1 MQIHKVI
8 RSKFLKSWSDQ
19 VFLCPFVVRI
29 ECCWIAKFDYQWDAD
44 QGIHHLRSCSVCP
57 PIPGKDR
64 QPAGVLCKDLDDMLK
79 YHTASEAVSLTDLL
93 LMSGSTSPP
102 PGFHMLVQYVATFCH
117 LHSVPLAQPQL
128 RRHDQQILDIS
139 QARILAHG
147 HKSLVV
153 QLGEENAVYK
163 VQCSQGRS
171 LLRVCSRTYMHKKA
185 LHLLLQV
192 LVCRCTINGSP
203 MVLSQQCM
211 LCRLHNSGWLR
222 MNS

>member
-102 PGFHMLVQYVATFCH
+102 PGFHMLVQYVATLCH

-128 RRHDQQILDIS
+128 RRYDQQILDIS
-139 QARILAHG
+139 QAYPCAWAQVAGGAAWRGECCLMYNLVKAEVCYVSAAG
-147 HKSLVV
+147 HICTRKLFIFF
-153 QLGEENAVYK
+153 YK
-163 VQCSQGRS
+163 CLCAAAPS
-171 LLRVCSRTYMHKKA
+171 
-185 LHLLLQV
+185 
-192 LVCRCTINGSP
+192 
-203 MVLSQQCM
+203 MVAP
-211 LCRLHNSGWLR
+211 
-222 MNS
+222 